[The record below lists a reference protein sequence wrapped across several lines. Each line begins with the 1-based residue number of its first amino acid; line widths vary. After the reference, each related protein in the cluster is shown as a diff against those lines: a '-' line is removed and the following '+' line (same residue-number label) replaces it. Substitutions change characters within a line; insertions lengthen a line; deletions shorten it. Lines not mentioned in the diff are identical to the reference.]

1 MKTSLT
7 DSEFLDNSDTPQR
20 SLVWSPWMTVFWALV
35 IFFIFGISQG
45 LGVVIAAA
53 ARDILDVV
61 MAGFSNGDSSLQEQM
76 LYSNDLAWPAA
87 FASSVI
93 GSLLILVLI
102 AAKKG
107 LKIKDY
113 LHLKNVSVQVWAIW
127 IIVIV
132 LMMAL
137 TEWLAADN
145 ESLQTSFM
153 KDVVSGTKSFPMLI
167 LTVGVLAPI
176 FEELFFRGFVFKGLE
191 RGLLGGHGTVWL
203 TSIIFAA
210 IHLQYAWPIVLMII
224 PMGLLLGYSR
234 MYSGSL
240 LVPIVLH
247 VLNNT
252 IAIGYTA
259 YDLHQGAAF

>member
-1 MKTSLT
+1 
-7 DSEFLDNSDTPQR
+7 
-20 SLVWSPWMTVFWALV
+20 MTTFWAFV

-53 ARDILDVV
+53 AWDILDVV
-61 MAGFSNGDSSLQEQM
+61 MAGFTNADSSLQEQM
-76 LYSNDLAWPAA
+76 IYSNDLAWPAA
-87 FASSVI
+87 FASSLI
-93 GSLLILVLI
+93 GSLLIFVLI
-102 AAKKG
+102 AAKRG

-113 LHLKNVSVQVWAIW
+113 LHLNKVSAQVWAIW
-127 IIVIV
+127 VIVILV
-132 LMMAL
+132 MMGL
-137 TEWLAADN
+137 SEWLATDSEA
-145 ESLQTSFM
+145 LQTPFM
-153 KDVVSGTKSFPMLI
+153 KDVVRGTKSFPMLI

-176 FEELFFRGFVFKGLE
+176 FEELFFRGFIFKGLE
-191 RGLLGGHGTVWL
+191 RGILGGHGTVWL

-259 YDLHQGAAF
+259 YELHQGAAF